1 MLSETVIAHAEPPNE
16 AHLVR
21 LLAGQ
26 PLPAG
31 PLAAEDSAMLLGS
44 LLANWQILPALAPA
58 PLRTALVD
66 PDYARFERARLA
78 VTAFVQAQIAGCA
91 GFLAAL
97 DGAGIRYALLKGAAA
112 GCLLYP
118 ERHLRGAWDF
128 DLGVGWD
135 DLEDVEALAL
145 DCGFHQAQRDADRGR
160 FVRAD
165 RDLRAIVEE
174 SHFELGFLA
183 RRLLVT
189 NLDDETRAAIRDEPW
204 AHQFWHD
211 ATTDA
216 PWCYAVVDIH
226 HKLSLDIELDGL
238 LAASWAKPV
247 GDALL
252 RLPDLGWFGAH
263 LVFKLYWESV
273 HTYGKGLYQ
282 YADLIRLTPM
292 LDPISFLR
300 LVSILRDHNL
310 TAAGYH
316 VFKHLPRF
324 GLVLPDHVAD
334 FVAEAAVPLPG
345 TDPIDTNDLGDLWP
359 KLWNRR

>member
-1 MLSETVIAHAEPPNE
+1 MEQAERPSETQFI
-16 AHLVR
+16 R

-26 PLPAG
+26 APEGDGPDPAG
-31 PLAAEDSAMLLGS
+31 SATLLAL
-44 LLANWQILPALAPA
+44 LLANWQVLPGLDPT
-58 PLRTALVD
+58 LLETALVAED
-66 PDYARFERARLA
+66 HPRFARARLA
-78 VTAFVQAQIAGCA
+78 VTAFEQAQIVGCA

-97 DGAGIRYALLKGAAA
+97 DTAGIRYALLKGAAA

-118 ERHLRGAWDF
+118 ERHLRAAWDF

-135 DLEDVEALAL
+135 DLADAEALAL
-145 DCGFHQAQRDADRGR
+145 DCGFHQAQRDPDRGQ

-165 RDLRAIVEE
+165 RELRAIVEE

-189 NLDDETRAAIRDEPW
+189 NLPDETRAAIRDEPW
-204 AHQFWHD
+204 THQFWHD
-211 ATTDA
+211 ADTDA

-238 LAASWAKPV
+238 LACSWQKLYPDHV
-247 GDALL
+247 IG
-252 RLPDLGWFGAH
+252 LPDFAWFGAH

-273 HTYGKGLYQ
+273 HAYGKGLYQ
-282 YADLIRLTPM
+282 YADLVRLVPM
-292 LDPISFLR
+292 LDPITFLR
-300 LVSILRDHNL
+300 LVSILREHNL
-310 TAAGYH
+310 TAAAYH

-324 GLVLPDHVAD
+324 GIALPDHVAA
-334 FVAEAAVPLPG
+334 FIAEARVPRAG
-345 TDPIDTNDLGDLWP
+345 TDPIDTNDLGDMWP